1 MKIDEKFLDYLW
13 NKRLGLCKRK
23 KLVCE
28 LKKKIVKFWYFQRKR

>member
-13 NKRLGLCKRK
+13 KKRLGLCKRK

-28 LKKKIVKFWYFQRKR
+28 SKKKIVKFWYFQRKR